1 MKCKQHF
8 LIRMPKANKGYK
20 RIKKFEV
27 EINGNDSKERALIKE
42 NCGIKIWFLGF
53 IKSSK

>member
-27 EINGNDSKERALIKE
+27 EINGNYSKERALIK
-42 NCGIKIWFLGF
+42 KIVELKFDF
-53 IKSSK
+53 

>member
-42 NCGIKIWFLGF
+42 NCGIKIRFLGF

>member
-27 EINGNDSKERALIKE
+27 EIPQNPVPHQTIESLK
-42 NCGIKIWFLGF
+42 
-53 IKSSK
+53 